1 VVCDLV
7 PTDDHTRFGQTW
19 VDQLVAHADHD
30 LPAGPARWVRLAVGL
45 VATNTSSATPSWRP
59 SNGSAAVSGP
69 TVTATLSAGLP
80 RSIGATRRATS
91 RRRPRPGLAP
101 RLHLVTSNPRVFA
114 QVLSLRFNPSVGSGL
129 AVDRGRRRVG

>member
-80 RSIGATRRATS
+80 RSIGAHAPSYFTTASSPWSGSATS
-91 RRRPRPGLAP
+91 PGNQQP
-101 RLHLVTSNPRVFA
+101 KGIRTGSNDLVRDS
-114 QVLSLRFNPSVGSGL
+114 
-129 AVDRGRRRVG
+129 RG